1 MRIEIIGNQWV
12 FTIHGFIRVRNISS
26 WMVLRRQYTKTN
38 GFRRFITEKTN
49 IKIFPRCHAVTHV
62 PARISQSHFCRF
74 IISFS
79 RIYARVFLLE
89 FSSLSTYIPRPP
101 TICLLVGYLTST
113 KPKSADLS
121 PARPA
126 RRCFVYLRRIFFS
139 IVVGRFTFHVRILY
153 ARIENILR
161 IYRVTIVIFLCR
173 SRFVEQTRV
182 VKRAALF
189 KCTVQI
195 EIEFY
200 V

>member
-1 MRIEIIGNQWV
+1 M
-12 FTIHGFIRVRNISS
+12 S
-26 WMVLRRQYTKTN
+26 
-38 GFRRFITEKTN
+38 
-49 IKIFPRCHAVTHV
+49 RCHARSGTHL
-62 PARISQSHFCRF
+62 AKSLL
-74 IISFS
+74 SFYYKFFPHIRES
-79 RIYARVFLLE
+79 FPSRVFLSLDIYP
-89 FSSLSTYIPRPP
+89 SSSDCMSSSRPP
-101 TICLLVGYLTST
+101 NIHKTEIHRFISGKTRQTMFC
-113 KPKSADLS
+113 LS
-121 PARPA
+121 PTH
-126 RRCFVYLRRIFFS
+126 FFS